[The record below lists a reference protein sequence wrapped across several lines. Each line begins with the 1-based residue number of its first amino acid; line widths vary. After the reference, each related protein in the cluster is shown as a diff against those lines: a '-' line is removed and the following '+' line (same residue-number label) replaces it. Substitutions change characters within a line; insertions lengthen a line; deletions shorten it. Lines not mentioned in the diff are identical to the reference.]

1 MLMTGKQYLESI
13 RDGRVLY
20 VGRERVTD
28 QTRHPAFAGAA
39 RTYAALYDLKSDPT
53 LRAVM
58 TFEEHGQR
66 YNMYYLQPRSQDD
79 LRRRNRAHKKITQF
93 CFGLMGRT
101 PDAVAGNITGL
112 SMKPEVFNS
121 EPGGNSTNL
130 LKIYQ
135 HMRQD
140 DIFATYAIVPPPA
153 ARNKEYYQT
162 QGLQQ
167 PSLRVTGE
175 DDRGVTLNGMKMLA
189 SSAAYAH
196 EVLIG
201 NVMPLAPDQLKES
214 ITCVIPLNLPGLSLW
229 SRRPFNRADT
239 IEFDSP
245 LTYHFDESDCMLVFK
260 DVKVPWE
267 KVIVHDNPG
276 LSRNIYIRTPSHIM
290 ANHQCNVR
298 FATKLRFMLAIA
310 SLITQTTGARDIP
323 AVRDTLGRLAAM
335 EAGYQAMIDGQIE
348 AYMQIDHGFVL
359 YNRRYLYA
367 AIHWA
372 MEHHSE
378 LIDILRELM
387 GGGQFQFPASI
398 DVIDD
403 PELGA
408 LFTNF
413 WTAGQQTAFNRMK
426 LFKLAWDL
434 VGSDH
439 ASRATSYEKFFVG
452 PAFAVRNYNF
462 INTPWDELH
471 QLAEDFMATY
481 GYEAE
486 PEKSTVDGSHIAHGS
501 DRGRAVG

>member
-1 MLMTGKQYLESI
+1 MLMTGKEYLESI
-13 RDGRVLY
+13 RDGRALY
-20 VGRERVTD
+20 VGRERIAD
-28 QTRHPAFAGAA
+28 QTRHPAFAGGA
-39 RTYAALYDLKSDPT
+39 RTYAALYDMKSDPA
-53 LRAVM
+53 LRDVM
-58 TFEEHGQR
+58 TFEDGGQR
-66 YNMYYLQPRSQDD
+66 YNTYYLQPRSQED
-79 LRRRNRAHKKITQF
+79 LRRRNRAHRKIADF

-112 SMKPEVFNS
+112 SMKPEVFDA
-121 EPGGNSTNL
+121 EPGGKRANL
-130 LKIYQ
+130 VNIYE
-135 HMRQD
+135 HMRRD

-153 ARNKEYYQT
+153 ARNKEYYQA

-167 PSLRVTGE
+167 PALRVTAE

-189 SSAAYAH
+189 SGAAYAH

-229 SRRPFNRADT
+229 SRRPFNRADM
-239 IEFDSP
+239 IEFDGP
-245 LTYHFDESDCMLVFK
+245 LTYHFDESDCMLVFQ

-276 LSRNIYIRTPSHIM
+276 LSRNIYIQTPSHVL

-298 FATKLRFMLAIA
+298 FGSKLRFMVGMA
-310 SLITQTTGARDIP
+310 SLLAQATGARDIP

-335 EAGYQAMIDGQIE
+335 EAGYNAMIDGQIE
-348 AYMQIDHGFVL
+348 AYLHVDHGFVL
-359 YNRRYLYA
+359 YNRRYA

-372 MEHHSE
+372 LEHHSG

-398 DVIDD
+398 DVVED
-403 PELGA
+403 PALGELFA
-408 LFTNF
+408 TF
-413 WTAGQQTAFNRMK
+413 WTAGQQSAFDRMK

-434 VGSDH
+434 IGSDH

-462 INTPWDELH
+462 INAPWDELH
-471 QLAEDFMATY
+471 QIAEDFMATY
-481 GYEAE
+481 GYKRPAA
-486 PEKSTVDGSHIAHGS
+486 PQATADSQAPGAKHSHAA
-501 DRGRAVG
+501 R

>member
-1 MLMTGKQYLESI
+1 MLMSGKEYLESI
-13 RDGRVLY
+13 RDGRTLY
-20 VGRERVTD
+20 VGRERVAD

-39 RTYAALYDLKSDPT
+39 RTYAALYDLKADSS
-53 LRAVM
+53 LRAEM
-58 TFEEHGQR
+58 TFEERGER
-66 YNMYYLQPRSQDD
+66 YNIYYLQPRTQED
-79 LRRRNRAHKKITQF
+79 LRRRNRAHQRIAQF

-112 SMKPEVFNS
+112 SMKSEVFDA

-130 LKIYQ
+130 LNIYE
-135 HMRQD
+135 HMRRD

-153 ARNKEYYQT
+153 ARNADYYQS

-167 PSLRVTGE
+167 PSLRVTAE
-175 DDRGVTLNGMKMLA
+175 DDRCVTLNGMKMLA

-214 ITCVIPLNLPGLSLW
+214 ITCVIALNLPGLSLW

-239 IEFDSP
+239 IEFNSP
-245 LTYHFDESDCMLVFK
+245 LTYRFDESDCMLVFN

-276 LSRNIYIRTPSHIM
+276 LSRNIYIRTPSHVM

-298 FATKLRFMLAIA
+298 FAAKLRFMLAIA
-310 SLITQTTGARDIP
+310 SLVTQATGARDIP

-335 EAGYQAMIDGQIE
+335 EAGYRAMLDGQIE
-348 AYMQIDHGFVL
+348 AYQRVDHGFVL

-372 MEHHSE
+372 MENHSE

-398 DVIDD
+398 DVMDD
-403 PELGA
+403 PQLRD
-408 LFTNF
+408 LFTTF
-413 WTAGQQTAFNRMK
+413 WTAGQQTAFDRMK

-462 INTPWDELH
+462 INAPWDELH
-471 QLAEDFMATY
+471 RLAEDFMATY
-481 GYEAE
+481 GYEPAHAGDLE
-486 PEKSTVDGSHIAHGS
+486 PQRARRPAH
-501 DRGRAVG
+501 